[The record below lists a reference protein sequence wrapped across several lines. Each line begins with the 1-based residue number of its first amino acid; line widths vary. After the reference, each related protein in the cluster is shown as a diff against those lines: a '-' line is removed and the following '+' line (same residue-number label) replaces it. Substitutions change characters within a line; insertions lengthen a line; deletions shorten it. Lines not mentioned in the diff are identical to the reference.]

1 MEFKFEIECVI
12 YILAKANIMMLI
24 LFLLQLKL

>member
-1 MEFKFEIECVI
+1 MEFKLGIDCVI
-12 YILAKANIMMLI
+12 YILAKANIMILI